1 MAKTNPIKLL
11 IQDAEDLAVVAAH
24 LQDSVVR
31 VGDMRY
37 LPRERRFV
45 VLLNRFCWENAE
57 EGKRLGPFRRAR
69 AGLHFDGVS
78 AVKTRNIDTKK
89 KDDVLELLTITFA
102 PGEEPGGTI
111 ELIFAGDATLHLS
124 VECVEGAVSDITRP
138 WLTLARPCHDE
149 ALEETD
155 TGSDKGSA

>member
-1 MAKTNPIKLL
+1 MATKTPIKLL

-37 LPRERRFV
+37 LKRERRFV
-45 VLLNRFCWENAE
+45 VLLNRFCWEDAE
-57 EGKRLGPFRRAR
+57 EGRRLGPFRRTR

-78 AVKTRNIDTKK
+78 AVKCRNIDTEK

-102 PGEEPGGTI
+102 AGKEPGGVI
-111 ELIFAGDATLHLS
+111 ELVFAGDATLHLT
-124 VECVEGAVSDITRP
+124 VECIEGAVSDITRP

-149 ALEETD
+149 ALEESETN
-155 TGSDKGSA
+155 SEPKPA

>member
-1 MAKTNPIKLL
+1 MTKKSPLKLL

-45 VLLNRFCWENAE
+45 MLLNRFCWEDAE
-57 EGKRLGPFRRAR
+57 EERRLGPFRRTR

-78 AVKTRNIDTKK
+78 AVKCRNIDTKNR
-89 KDDVLELLTITFA
+89 DDVLELLTIAFM
-102 PGEEPGGTI
+102 PGAEPGGTV
-111 ELIFAGDATLHLS
+111 ELVFAGDASVRLA
-124 VECVEGAVSDITRP
+124 VECVDGAVSDLTRP

-149 ALEETD
+149 ALDESETG
-155 TGSDKGSA
+155 T